1 MKMNKKLLASL
12 VVAGILS
19 TGTAFANPFDDVPKD
34 HWSYDAVKTLADR
47 GIIDGYGD
55 GTFRGDKLITRYEM
69 AQIVGR
75 AISRGGAAG
84 SADKATIDKLSLEY
98 ADELNALGIR
108 VDKVEKE
115 TAGVRDLKISHWI
128 QTENT
133 YGDTT
138 ARSND
143 SLHEYELEYR
153 LTFEKQISDKL
164 SALHQLET
172 KAYWDQSSAVAGGT
186 DGTYTRLAYLTYK
199 PDEKST
205 IIAGK
210 NAHWLAGG
218 LLGDDYM
225 YGIDFTTKFDDKTSF
240 ELLHGRYWIP
250 DRDIPRP
257 EGKDKHQI
265 TYAGVNTKL
274 GDFDL
279 GGHYLYGNQSL
290 VHADRSTNIWA
301 VTAGVDWQGINWSAG
316 YAENTKADNSNKLA
330 KAQLYKKMG
339 KTDVFVQYWKQQGNI
354 DLPMENG
361 NHLAWWGDMYAN
373 WDIKDA
379 AGNVTGHDG
388 RGQEGLEGW
397 RLILGH
403 PISENCYAEAWY
415 GDYDNLVTDEN
426 AKKFGWA
433 LTFSY

>member
-1 MKMNKKLLASL
+1 MKMNRKLLIGLIA
-12 VVAGILS
+12 VGVLS
-19 TGTAFANPFDDVPKD
+19 TGTAFANPFDDVPKG
-34 HWSYDAVKTLADR
+34 HWSYDAVQELADQ
-47 GIIDGYGD
+47 GIIDGFGD
-55 GTFRGDKLITRYEM
+55 GTFRGDKLMTRYEM

-75 AISRGGAAG
+75 AISKG
-84 SADKATIDKLSLEY
+84 KLSSPEAKGKIKRLEDEY
-98 ADELNALGIR
+98 ADELTALGVR
-108 VDKVEKE
+108 VEKVEKE

-133 YGDTT
+133 YGNTT
-138 ARSND
+138 TPSND
-143 SLHEYELEYR
+143 KLHEYELEYR

-172 KAYWDQSSAVAGGT
+172 KAYWDQPSAVAGGT

-199 PDEKST
+199 PDGKST
-205 IIAGK
+205 ITAGK
-210 NAHWLAGG
+210 NAYWLAGG

-225 YGIDFTTKFDDKTSF
+225 YGIDLTTKLDDKTSF
-240 ELLHGRYWIP
+240 ELLHGRYWVS
-250 DRDIPRP
+250 DRDHPRP
-257 EGKDKHQI
+257 EGIDKHQI
-265 TYAGVNTKL
+265 TYAGINTKL

-279 GGHYLYGNQSL
+279 GGHYLYGQQSL
-290 VHADRSTNIWA
+290 VHKDRSTNIWA

-316 YAENTKADNSNKLA
+316 YAENTEADNNNKLA
-330 KAQLYKKMG
+330 KAQLYKKFD

-361 NHLAWWGDMYAN
+361 NHLAWWADMYSN
-373 WDIKDA
+373 W
-379 AGNVTGHDG
+379 DG
-388 RGQEGLEGW
+388 RGEQGVEGW

-415 GDYDNLVTDEN
+415 GDYDNIVTDES